1 MHEQLQVN
9 ASYRQIVKI
18 AFPIALAM
26 FVPQINFITNNIF
39 LGHLNQNALAAASI
53 TGVYYLVFSSIGFGL
68 NNGLQALISRRAGEN
83 RPEEIGKI
91 FNQGVLI
98 SLCIAATGI
107 LITYAIAPL
116 IFRQFLHSQT
126 IYQEVTGFLRIRILG
141 LPFLFIIGCETLYW

>member
-1 MHEQLQVN
+1 MVLLILGPYIENCFQGILFCAKYGFRKYLFERIGDSVSLHPLMHEQLQVN

-39 LGHLNQNALAAASI
+39 LGHLNENALAAASI

-98 SLCIAATGI
+98 S
-107 LITYAIAPL
+107 
-116 IFRQFLHSQT
+116 
-126 IYQEVTGFLRIRILG
+126 
-141 LPFLFIIGCETLYW
+141 